1 MTVTAYHGT
10 PHTFE
15 RFRVPSSG
23 LHFGTREQAIHA
35 CTLKLARLPTKQF
48 GVLIPDHHGWRGR
61 VIKANLHL
69 TNAKRVNDA
78 RTPAG
83 WAKVIKKAKQEGYDG
98 LIYKNTYE
106 GRDDADSYVVFD
118 ANQVEVVP
126 GDS

>member
-23 LHFGTREQAIHA
+23 LHFGTLEQAIHA
-35 CTLKLARLPTKQF
+35 CTLKVARLPLKLFETLPCDEQ
-48 GVLIPDHHGWRGR
+48 GWRGR
-61 VIKANLHL
+61 IIKANLRL
-69 TNAKRVNDA
+69 AM
-78 RTPAG
+78 
-83 WAKVIKKAKQEGYDG
+83 
-98 LIYKNTYE
+98 
-106 GRDDADSYVVFD
+106 VFD